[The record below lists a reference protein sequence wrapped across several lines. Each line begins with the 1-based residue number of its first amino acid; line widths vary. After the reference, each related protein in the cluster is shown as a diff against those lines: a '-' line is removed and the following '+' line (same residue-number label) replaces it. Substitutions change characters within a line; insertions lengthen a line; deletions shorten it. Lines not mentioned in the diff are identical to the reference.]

1 MFKQISLLI
10 DILFNNQ
17 KQLIFFIFLSNKRL
31 LIVIYI
37 YTSVQVFQMQQSQ
50 RKAGFMYREI
60 TSDLSLIPKDDYLK
74 VASMILKL
82 DPQDR
87 RDDEIQALQKLT
99 EELQFFK
106 SINSK
111 KVNVRNKLHYKI
123 CSKMKYEASQKGQA
137 IIEYGAK
144 ADKFFVL
151 LKGSVIVYL
160 TKSAEIL
167 QNEIQEEMKFQ
178 EEKNIAP
185 LYLTQ
190 KEQIRANSISSS
202 QSQSPTNKISFF
214 KSNSI
219 LNNQGGGQS
228 SPLTRVN
235 SGLIDSTQ
243 AHKKSIVKSHND
255 SPLNMKLN
263 GSETSEQKDSNK
275 ISQNQSQQN
284 GRNSIQIFESINI
297 NPNDLNQEQANKI
310 QNDQRGDENGL
321 EIFNKSSK
329 KTSQQRFQR
338 MFNLIKQRGNKLENL
353 PQTDDKQL
361 DVTTKENQQEDN
373 AISNDSNQSSQT
385 QIIHKSSMFS
395 KFVNNTTTNNMTG
408 QALQNSQN
416 SDLNSLTQPKINK
429 QLSLS
434 KGFSLYTEDQAKIEQ
449 QDIQNE
455 EETHINQIR
464 KRFCEKYMFSKIFG
478 SLNAE
483 NIQCPEKLI
492 HFPSFVFKYYYQR
505 TLNQGCT
512 FGELGLLD
520 GKPRSAFI
528 LCAEDC
534 EFGIMEKE
542 DYQLLLG
549 NIHRRELERKF
560 NFLKDHMLPELTNQA
575 LKKIFYNFQKIKVQ
589 KNEYIFRQGTL
600 SEGIYLIKKGDVKL
614 EKTLTYQEQVS
625 SEGENGIS
633 MMRKV
638 QTIKKNTPFATLS
651 QGEYFG
657 EEFLIFDFKSKHYR
671 SYSAVASSMK
681 TSLYFMQSSTFT
693 VFLKQFPE
701 LFMAFKKSVTF
712 KIERRQE
719 YMENIEQNYKETMKL
734 KEAINNQRQSDLK
747 IIQSLQ
753 SQKSY
758 TDLSCAS
765 PISQQTSPL
774 RQKNASQQY
783 FIKQLSQQGSYLS
796 CESPK
801 AGQFENQNK
810 INNNERKSLLFYC
823 SPSIKL
829 PNTNNSIADFENI
842 VNSSKSIV
850 VQSSQPQLKFKL
862 ISSSQETPSKILSTL
877 HQIDQKQID
886 EEEDANNK
894 QQKIEV
900 PNSQPPY
907 PQPKLI
913 RLVSTQNSISIP
925 EKNFQQNEKH
935 NEFLTDSNISPIQ
948 RSNNQ
953 SPTQTIK
960 LQLMSEII
968 QNEQFNP
975 SLGGQKQP
983 EKKFTRNSQHS
994 KTLSC
999 IVQQSNL
1006 LQEQLNSFVYKRD
1019 KHKSQTSITHIQP
1032 EDLESPL
1039 INQKQQTQHNQNKQ
1053 QVIRQNEFEE
1063 LEELQDLLDVQYFQT
1078 KYNPEKL
1085 EELLLQVEKLK
1096 AEHKSGSNVI
1106 ENKLEFLYNR
1116 NVKEVKMRINLIK
1129 QKIQN
1134 AFRKDLSHENQQYQN
1149 NRKNIYSNSPNK
1161 SVDKITKLS
1170 QRYLKKQDQYDKIIR
1185 SKITERQKGNSSIQ
1199 KESNQMNEAID
1210 IQNTVKE
1217 IPKIFV
1223 NNSDE
1228 ILKKSSSIDSKYTY
1242 LNEKNTIDSVNS
1254 NNNLDLLSSQA
1265 QTTSIKIEQQN
1276 QNQIQLTSS
1285 SGFRT
1290 YPALT
1295 TDENCQSTN
1304 KMISSAAS
1312 YKGASLSPMKSSPNS
1327 PKIRPKQRNK
1337 SALIHLKLNPSP
1349 NNDQFLNFNI
1359 INYQS
1364 CRQNQDFNAVNDM
1377 FQQLQL
1383 KTQNSNLIISTD
1395 QSQLIPFKTQS
1406 STSEIQVQ
1414 SNLEHLENYTEQLS
1428 QKEKQQTSSKSNFIT
1443 PNITERRNN
1452 TANSIPRQLQKM
1464 FLIKSQSNTALT
1476 QSQNISPKIQQ
1487 TNQENN
1493 KSSDSQTIFNKKSDE
1508 LKQSYFFK
1516 HRKTQSHLVFDIAP
1530 SFQNQKA
1537 PYLQQNSS
1545 VSPVTKLNNPQNLS
1559 QNSLSIK
1566 NRYANQGKV
1575 SFSLT
1580 NFSEI
1585 KSSGNQQFNIN
1596 PNQNINMTET
1606 NNNNKILQKSS
1617 SYKQIKI
1624 SQQNSKL
1631 KDIVQNNFLPN
1642 YTNETQQTPSYPPQQ
1657 FQQNQNNNN
1666 NKYIE
1671 LNQNMSMINQ
1681 SQIELIKNNSRL
1693 MQRKIHNPLQI
1704 FKGSKTNSSITV
1716 KSFLD
1721 STNSPLYNNSILKQN
1736 FLQQNQQ

>member
-1 MFKQISLLI
+1 
-10 DILFNNQ
+10 
-17 KQLIFFIFLSNKRL
+17 
-31 LIVIYI
+31 
-37 YTSVQVFQMQQSQ
+37 
-50 RKAGFMYREI
+50 MYREI
-60 TSDLSLIPKDDYLK
+60 TSDLSLIPKEDYLK

-167 QNEIQEEMKFQ
+167 QNEIQEEIKFQ
-178 EEKNIAP
+178 EERNIAP
-185 LYLTQ
+185 IYLTQ
-190 KEQIRANSISSS
+190 KEQNRANSISSS

-219 LNNQGGGQS
+219 LNIQAGGGQS

-235 SGLIDSTQ
+235 SGLIDSIQ
-243 AHKKSIVKSHND
+243 SPKKSIIKNHND
-255 SPLNMKLN
+255 SPLNIKLN
-263 GSETSEQKDSNK
+263 GSETSEQKENNK
-275 ISQNQSQQN
+275 ISSNTSQNQGVQN
-284 GRNSIQIFESINI
+284 GRNSIQMFESINI
-297 NPNDLNQEQANKI
+297 NPNDINSKQANKN
-310 QNDQRGDENGL
+310 QNDLCDEDQSNQ
-321 EIFNKSSK
+321 SSK

-361 DVTTKENQQEDN
+361 EVTSKENQQVEN
-373 AISNDSNQSSQT
+373 AISNDNNQQSQG
-385 QIIHKSSMFS
+385 QISHKSSMFS
-395 KFVNNTTTNNMTG
+395 KFLNSTTTNSSTG
-408 QALQNSQN
+408 QAQQNVQIGEA
-416 SDLNSLTQPKINK
+416 NSLTQQKINK
-429 QLSLS
+429 QLSIS
-434 KGFSLYTEDQAKIEQ
+434 KGFSLFTEDQAKLEQ
-449 QDIQNE
+449 EEQKNE
-455 EETHINQIR
+455 EESHISLIR
-464 KRFCEKYMFSKIFG
+464 KRFNEKYMFSKIFG

-589 KNEYIFRQGTL
+589 KNEYIFKQGTL
-600 SEGIYLIKKGDVKL
+600 SDGIYLIKKGDVKL

-651 QGEYFG
+651 SGEYFG

-671 SYSAVASSMK
+671 SYSAVSSSMK

-719 YMENIEQNYKETMKL
+719 YMENIEQNYKETMKQ
-734 KEAINNQRQSDLK
+734 KEAINNQIQSDLK

-758 TDLSCAS
+758 TDISCAS
-765 PISQQTSPL
+765 PVSQQISPL
-774 RQKNASQQY
+774 IKRTASQQY
-783 FIKQLSQQGSYLS
+783 LIKQLSQQGSNLA

-801 AGQFENQNK
+801 SGQFESWSKTNT
-810 INNNERKSLLFYC
+810 NERKSLLFYC

-829 PNTNNSIADFENI
+829 QNTNSSIADFDYQA
-842 VNSSKSIV
+842 NSSKSIV
-850 VQSSQPQLKFKL
+850 IQSSQPQLKFKL
-862 ISSSQETPSKILSTL
+862 ISNQNQEQSGKIPNTL

-886 EEEDANNK
+886 EEEDINSI
-894 QQKIEV
+894 QQKIET
-900 PNSQPPY
+900 SQPY
-907 PQPKLI
+907 PQQKLI
-913 RLVSTQNSISIP
+913 RLVSTQNNISIP
-925 EKNFQQNEKH
+925 EKVTQQNEKN

-948 RSNNQ
+948 RSNSQ

-960 LQLMSEII
+960 LKLMSEII
-968 QNEQFNP
+968 QNEPFQ
-975 SLGGQKQP
+975 GGQKQSDQ
-983 EKKFTRNSQHS
+983 KFTRNSQHS

-1006 LQEQLNSFVYKRD
+1006 LQEQLNNFVYKRD
-1019 KHKSQTSITHIQP
+1019 KHKSQTSIMHIQS
-1032 EDLESPL
+1032 EELESPL
-1039 INQKQQTQHNQNKQ
+1039 LNQKQHTQPSQNKQ

-1063 LEELQDLLDVQYFQT
+1063 LAELEDLLDVQYFQT

-1085 EELLLQVEKLK
+1085 EELLLYVEKLK
-1096 AEHKSGSNVI
+1096 AEHKIGSSVI

-1161 SVDKITKLS
+1161 STDKISKLS

-1185 SKITERQKGNSSIQ
+1185 SIITQRQKANSPNQ
-1199 KESNQMNEAID
+1199 KENNQINEAAD
-1210 IQNTVKE
+1210 VQNTAKE

-1223 NNSDE
+1223 NNTDE

-1242 LNEKNTIDSVNS
+1242 QNDKNTIDSVNS
-1254 NNNLDLLSSQA
+1254 YNNLDLSSQV
-1265 QTTSIKIEQQN
+1265 QTASTKIEQKTQLN
-1276 QNQIQLTSS
+1276 QNLIKPASS
-1285 SGFRT
+1285 SGSRINF
-1290 YPALT
+1290 ALI

-1304 KMISSAAS
+1304 KMVSSAPF
-1312 YKGASLSPMKSSPNS
+1312 KGSSLSPIKTSPNS
-1327 PKIRPKQRNK
+1327 PKIRPKSRNK
-1337 SALIHLKLNPSP
+1337 SALIQLKLNPSTY
-1349 NNDQFLNFNI
+1349 NEFLNFNI
-1359 INYQS
+1359 FNYQPS
-1364 CRQNQDFNAVNDM
+1364 KQNVDLNAANDM

-1383 KTQNSNLIISTD
+1383 KTQTSNLNMD
-1395 QSQLIPFKTQS
+1395 QSQLSPLKTQS
-1406 STSEIQVQ
+1406 STSEIQAQ
-1414 SNLEHLENYTEQLS
+1414 PNLDNTKTQKSNTDVK
-1428 QKEKQQTSSKSNFIT
+1428 QKEKQINSSQSAFIT
-1443 PNITERRNN
+1443 PVISERRNKTTN
-1452 TANSIPRQLQKM
+1452 RVSRQMQKM

-1476 QSQNISPKIQQ
+1476 QSYNPSPNTKQ

-1493 KSSDSQTIFNKKSDE
+1493 KTSDSQAISNKKVED

-1516 HRKTQSHLVFDIAP
+1516 HRKTQSHLVFDIVP
-1530 SFQNQKA
+1530 SFCNQKA
-1537 PYLQQNSS
+1537 PFLYQNTS
-1545 VSPVTKLNNPQNLS
+1545 VSPVTKLNQQDQS
-1559 QNSLSIK
+1559 QNSISFK
-1566 NRYANQGKV
+1566 NRYNNQAKV
-1575 SFSLT
+1575 NFSLT
-1580 NFSEI
+1580 NLNDI
-1585 KSSGNQQFNIN
+1585 QNSGNPHININ
-1596 PNQNINMTET
+1596 ANITT
-1606 NNNNKILQKSS
+1606 TDNNSNNKLLQKSS
-1617 SYKQIKI
+1617 SYKQIQI
-1624 SQQNSKL
+1624 NQQNSKL
-1631 KDIVQNNFLPN
+1631 KDIVQNSFVSN
-1642 YTNETQQTPSYPPQQ
+1642 YTNEIQQITYPQT
-1657 FQQNQNNNN
+1657 FQQNQNNFNT
-1666 NKYIE
+1666 KYIE
-1671 LNQNMSMINQ
+1671 LNQNLSTVNQ
-1681 SQIELIKNNSRL
+1681 NQIELIKNNSRL
-1693 MQRKIHNPLQI
+1693 MQRKMHNPLQI

-1721 STNSPLYNNSILKQN
+1721 STNSPLFNNSALKQN
-1736 FLQQNQQ
+1736 FLQQNQQQ